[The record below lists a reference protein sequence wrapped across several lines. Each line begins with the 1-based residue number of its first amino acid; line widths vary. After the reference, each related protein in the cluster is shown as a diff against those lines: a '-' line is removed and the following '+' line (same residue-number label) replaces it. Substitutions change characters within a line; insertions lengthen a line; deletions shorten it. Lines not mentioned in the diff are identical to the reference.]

1 MIDDPKLW
9 NVRPLDRDTNVSDM
23 NCGDEP
29 WGQSVT
35 EFLVN
40 DALEQQEWLINKTT
54 LFYYDQNLVG
64 YVTLAAA
71 LLEVQHAQRVAR
83 RPGIT
88 EMGRDVIPSVLIA
101 RFGVHIDHHR
111 KGYGRKIFDWV
122 LAEVSQ
128 SNIGA
133 RLLILH
139 VDKDNRGGRAFWK
152 ANGFINAA
160 GGKNILMWLDL
171 YTYAD
176 NS

>member
-1 MIDDPKLW
+1 
-9 NVRPLDRDTNVSDM
+9 
-23 NCGDEP
+23 
-29 WGQSVT
+29 
-35 EFLVN
+35 
-40 DALEQQEWLINKTT
+40 
-54 LFYYDQNLVG
+54 
-64 YVTLAAA
+64 
-71 LLEVQHAQRVAR
+71 
-83 RPGIT
+83 
-88 EMGRDVIPSVLIA
+88 MGRDVIPSVLIA

-139 VDKDNRGGRAFWK
+139 VNKDNRGGRAFWK